1 MIVAKI
7 LAAVVAA
14 ALLNRVRGGLLSEMG
29 WNVGST
35 VQRVLYAL
43 GLSAI
48 VFWLTANIVVSAV
61 TAPLFFAGVAAF
73 GWGSWMDLKR
83 SPDVFNESL
92 DPIFKKTINKL
103 WPQGTYGYEFVALSL
118 RGLLVTLPAGAAF
131 IVAFGTTGAIY
142 AASGLAMGVVYE
154 AAWRIAERTGKTA
167 HVIGIAESMFGAWCG
182 GALAASLVL

>member
-1 MIVAKI
+1 MILAKI

-35 VQRVLYAL
+35 VQRVIYAL

-48 VFWLTANIVVSAV
+48 TFWLPANVMAV
-61 TAPLFFAGVAAF
+61 PTAPLFFAGVAVF

-92 DPIFKKTINKL
+92 DPIFKKTIGRL
-103 WPQGTYGYEFVALSL
+103 WPQGSYGYEFAALSL
-118 RGLLVTLPAGAAF
+118 RGSLVTLPAGAAL
-131 IVAFGTTGAIY
+131 IVAFGSSGALY

-154 AAWRIAERTGKTA
+154 AAWRIAERTRKTA
-167 HVIGIAESMFGAWCG
+167 HVLSIAESLFGAWCG